1 MTPRKTKLT
10 YLVKQKSSFPGLR
23 ASILLAILL
32 PLIALCQSVRAQT
45 ASDEEPLSVEV
56 VEKTDSQYL
65 VTIADPF
72 IELHSGP
79 SEGYPIFH
87 VVDRGARVRIIRAKT
102 NWFRIETEDGIS
114 GWASREQMSQTLLP
128 SGEEFKL
135 VDLKKSD
142 FEQRKWA
149 FGLTG
154 GDFGSAPVLTLFG
167 GYSFT
172 ENLSA
177 EIHLGQSIGTSSSSR
192 MITGNLLLQPMPDLT
207 WSPYLTL
214 GVGKIEVKPS
224 SILIAPKDEVNT
236 LVQAGVGVQRFIS
249 RSFLFRFELNQYV
262 IFSADS
268 TRNDNEVVNEWK
280 FGFAV
285 FY

>member
-1 MTPRKTKLT
+1 MQVSRG
-10 YLVKQKSSFPGLR
+10 Y
-23 ASILLAILL
+23 ILPVFFLL
-32 PLIALCQSVRAQT
+32 LFALCQSALAQI
-45 ASDEEPLSVEV
+45 AEDDESLAIETSEQD
-56 VEKTDSQYL
+56 DSGYQ

-72 IELHSGP
+72 IELHTGP
-79 SEGYPIFH
+79 SGGYPIFH
-87 VVDRGARVRIIRAKT
+87 VVDRGARVTIIRSKT
-102 NWFRIETEDGIS
+102 DWFRIETDDGVS
-114 GWASREQMSQTLLP
+114 GWASREQMRQTLLP
-128 SGEEFKL
+128 SGEAFKL
-135 VDLKKSD
+135 VDLDETD
-142 FEQRKWA
+142 FEQRNWV
-149 FGLTG
+149 FGMTG
-154 GDFGSAPVLTLFG
+154 GEFGSAPVFTLFG

-172 ENLSA
+172 ENLAA

-214 GVGKIEVKPS
+214 GLGKIEVKPS
-224 SILIAPKDEVNT
+224 SILITPDDEINT
-236 LVQAGVGVQRFIS
+236 LVLAGIGVQRFIS
-249 RSFLFRFELNQYV
+249 RRFMFRFELNQYV